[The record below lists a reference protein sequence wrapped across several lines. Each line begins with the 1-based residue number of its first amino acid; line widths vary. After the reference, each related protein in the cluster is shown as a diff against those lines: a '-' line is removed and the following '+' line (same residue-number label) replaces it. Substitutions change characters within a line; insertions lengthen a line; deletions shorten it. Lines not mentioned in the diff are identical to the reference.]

1 MPGMQGTGEGSGTW
15 PLGRGWDI
23 RLGLHT
29 DRRAKAGKGPR
40 EGWLGSQ
47 SLDLR
52 QQARQKGIPGEK
64 NPGHVMGEWTTDLG
78 CYTGRISIEGQ
89 TFPWPCHEV
98 VGSGACAKYSSR
110 GWRLKEV
117 DGV

>member
-40 EGWLGSQ
+40 EGRLGSQ

-64 NPGHVMGEWTTDLG
+64 NPGHVNGRVDHRSGLLHGEDFNRRTNL
-78 CYTGRISIEGQ
+78 
-89 TFPWPCHEV
+89 PVAMP
-98 VGSGACAKYSSR
+98 
-110 GWRLKEV
+110 
-117 DGV
+117 